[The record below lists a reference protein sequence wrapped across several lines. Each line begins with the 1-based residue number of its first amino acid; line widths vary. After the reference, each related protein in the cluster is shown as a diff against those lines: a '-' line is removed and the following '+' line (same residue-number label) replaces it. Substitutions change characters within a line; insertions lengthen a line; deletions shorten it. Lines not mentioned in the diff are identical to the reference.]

1 MKQNIF
7 VNIWGAQMPATLTT
21 WEEIKK
27 LGFKKSDRSFGS
39 LNDGREALFFNA
51 GKMFPRVD
59 GTLPNNGKDEWFV
72 TTESLNEIND

>member
-1 MKQNIF
+1 MADYVKIP
-7 VNIWGAQMPATLTT
+7 VDTLDNFCMTAF
-21 WEEIKK
+21 KK

-51 GKMFPRVD
+51 GKMFPRAD